1 MSDSTVSGVDAVG
14 AAKTGDVD
22 TVKAWV
28 EAEKQG
34 ARDFL
39 RAGIGKRGDYPED
52 LLDEFGKTLLEIAT
66 SYGRMN
72 VVQYIISEKEKRD
85 K

>member
-1 MSDSTVSGVDAVG
+1 MSNSTVSAVDAVL
-14 AAKTGDVD
+14 AAKNGDVD

-39 RAGIGKRGDYPED
+39 RAGIGERGDYPED
-52 LLDEFGKTLLEIAT
+52 LRDWHGKTLLEIAT
-66 SYGRMN
+66 HYGNRN
-72 VVQYIISEKEKRD
+72 VVDYILCEKEKRNQ
-85 K
+85 